1 MSVEWN
7 ANAVIE
13 RVMTAAMRG
22 VVRGTESVRTEAIR
36 LMQETPHTGR
46 IYRRRGVT
54 HQASAPGE
62 PPAVDT
68 GRHINSITTEYDQA
82 QLAGTVV
89 FRAKYAAALEYGT
102 SRMAP
107 RPYARPALA
116 NMRDSIE
123 ADIGA
128 EIDGALRSG
137 E

>member
-7 ANAVIE
+7 SQAVLA
-13 RVMTAAMRG
+13 RVEAAAMRG
-22 VVRGTESVRTEAIR
+22 VVRGVESVREEAIR

-46 IYRRRGVT
+46 IYRRRGVS

-68 GRHINSITTEYDQA
+68 GRHIAQITTDYDHPNI
-82 QLAGTVV
+82 AGTVT
-89 FRAKYAAALEYGT
+89 FRSKQAAWLEFGT
-102 SRMAP
+102 ARMAA

-116 NMRDSIE
+116 NKRAEIE

-128 EIDGALRSG
+128 EIDGAMQ